1 MVEERLRGYRDALS
15 AAGLLAPELEVS
27 DGVWDPSDGSRMAER
42 LLELPDPPTAIMGG
56 NDLLALGALRA
67 ARIRGL
73 RVPDDVAITG
83 FNDFEFAQFADPPL
97 TTVRVP
103 GYELG
108 RLGAES
114 LIARLGAGKAR
125 AAGGRLTLPVEVQLR
140 GSA

>member
-1 MVEERLRGYRDALS
+1 
-15 AAGLLAPELEVS
+15 
-27 DGVWDPSDGSRMAER
+27 MAEQ
-42 LLELPDPPTAIMGG
+42 LFELADPPTAIMCG
-56 NDLLALGALRA
+56 NDLLALGALQA

-73 RVPDDVAITG
+73 RVPDDVAVTG

-108 RLGAES
+108 R
-114 LIARLGAGKAR
+114 ARRREPDLPAR
-125 AAGGRLTLPVEVQLR
+125 RRGAAGGRRARDAACALQLR